1 MDRAHRIAIVK
12 RVLDMVEKDELDYAH
27 EDAWEVDIGRFT
39 DKERFLKEKEE
50 FFQKRPQLL
59 AYTAD
64 LPEPGDYYATEI
76 AGKPVL
82 LVRDKEGKAHAF
94 LNACRHRGVKLAEGC
109 GHAKGFTCP
118 YHGWTYNLDGDLIS
132 VPSRASFDEDQLR
145 DRNLITLPVAEDI
158 GLILVHP
165 QPDGQIDFDAFFG
178 DMKAHLAGYHFE
190 NLRLVKEYR
199 APARINWKHAVD
211 GGVEGYHVP
220 YLHPETVGP
229 MTLPQFLHLDFGLHH
244 SLVSVGPEI
253 KTLKDLPESEWP
265 EYCHFSISNAI
276 FPNTVV
282 GAGELMAFFQRS
294 DPSDEPGKC
303 DYILRFYGWD
313 RAAPDD
319 IRARDEQIAQL
330 LLRVGLDE
338 DMKIQ
343 STSQVM
349 MEAGA
354 VPSIVFGKREQNVLR
369 MHKNYD
375 KLIGH
380 DAEAALR
387 AERFRNDRMADA
399 AE

>member
-1 MDRAHRIAIVK
+1 MDRASRIAIAK
-12 RVLDMVEKDELDYAH
+12 QVLGMIENDEIQYGD
-27 EDAWEVDIGRFT
+27 EPAWEVDIGRFT

-50 FFQKRPQLL
+50 FFYKRPQLL

-64 LPEPGDYYATEI
+64 LPDPGDFYATEI
-76 AGKPVL
+76 AGKPIL
-82 LVRDKEGKAHAF
+82 LVRDKAGKAHAF
-94 LNACRHRGVKLAEGC
+94 FNACRHRGVKLAEGC

-118 YHGWTYNLDGDLIS
+118 YHGWTFGLDGALIS
-132 VPSRASFDEDQLR
+132 VPSRMAFEEGQLA
-145 DRNLITLPVAEDI
+145 DR
-158 GLILVHP
+158 GLIELPIAEEIGFIVVHP
-165 QPDGQIDFDAFFG
+165 QPGAALDFDEFMG
-178 DMKAHLAGYHFE
+178 PMKAHLAGYHFE

-220 YLHPETVGP
+220 YLHPDTVGP
-229 MTLPQFLHLDFGLHH
+229 MTLPQFLHIDMGLHH
-244 SLVSVGPEI
+244 SLVSVGPDI
-253 KTLKDLPESEWP
+253 VKLKDLPESEWP
-265 EYCHFSISNAI
+265 EYCNFSVSNAI

-294 DPSDEPGKC
+294 DPKNEPGEC
-303 DYILRFYGWD
+303 DYIIRFYGWD
-313 RAAPDD
+313 RNAPED
-319 IRARDEQIAQL
+319 ILARDEQIAQL
-330 LLRVGLDE
+330 LMRVGLDE

-380 DAEAALR
+380 DAAAALR
-387 AERFRNDRMADA
+387 AEGLADA

>member
-1 MDRAHRIAIVK
+1 MDRASRIAIAK
-12 RVLDMVEKDELDYAH
+12 QVLAMIENDEVQYGDEA
-27 EDAWEVDIGRFT
+27 AWEVDIGRFT

-50 FFQKRPQLL
+50 FFYKRPQLL

-64 LPEPGDYYATEI
+64 LPDPGDYYATEI
-76 AGKPVL
+76 AGKPIL
-82 LVRDKEGKAHAF
+82 LVRGKDGKAHAF

-118 YHGWTYNLDGDLIS
+118 YHGWTYALDGDLIS
-132 VPSRASFDEDQLR
+132 VPSRMSFEEGQLA
-145 DRNLITLPVAEDI
+145 DRNLIALPIAEEI
-158 GLILVHP
+158 GFIVVHP
-165 QPDGQIDFDAFFG
+165 QPGAHLDFDEFMG
-178 DMKAHLAGYHFE
+178 PMKAHLAGYHFE

-220 YLHPETVGP
+220 YLHPDTVGP
-229 MTLPQFLHLDFGLHH
+229 MTLPQFLHIDMGLHH
-244 SLVSVGPEI
+244 SLVSVGPDI
-253 KTLKDLPESEWP
+253 VKLRDMPESEWP
-265 EYCHFSISNAI
+265 EYCNFSVSNAI

-294 DPSDEPGKC
+294 DPKNEPGEC
-303 DYILRFYGWD
+303 DYIIRFYGWD
-313 RAAPDD
+313 RQAPEA
-319 IRARDEQIAQL
+319 ILARDEQIAQL
-330 LLRVGLDE
+330 LMRVGLDE

-354 VPSIVFGKREQNVLR
+354 VPSIIFGKREQNVLR

-375 KLIGH
+375 RLIGH
-380 DAEAALR
+380 DAAAALR
-387 AERFRNDRMADA
+387 AEGLADA